1 MVTPDVWH
9 NRCARNPKN
18 AGVAARPASS
28 CHGSKNEDRMIPF
41 GIFSVPNTTTVSY
54 WPARM
59 EAAASM
65 RAALPLAQPA
75 STSTIGMPVR
85 PSRLRTLWPV
95 ATPP

>member
-1 MVTPDVWH
+1 
-9 NRCARNPKN
+9 
-18 AGVAARPASS
+18 
-28 CHGSKNEDRMIPF
+28 MIPF

-59 EAAASM
+59 AAAASI

-75 STSTIGMPVR
+75 STSTMGMPVR
-85 PSRLRTLWPV
+85 PSRLSTLCPV